1 MTPPVLSD
9 PDDPELP
16 SIREAYA
23 DLVAATARVRT
34 PGLRDAL
41 AAVPRERFLRPPPWL
56 IVGQGEGRGPS
67 PPSSSSD
74 PRAIYA
80 NVSVAIDPER
90 QLFNGAPAS
99 VVPLIDAL
107 RLRPGRRVLH
117 VGAGL
122 GYYSAVIARV
132 VGTSG
137 AVVAVEVDETL
148 LADARS
154 NLADMPWVQVRSSD
168 VADAGAVFDAVLVNA
183 GVTHPD
189 ARWLDALEV
198 GGRLIVPLTVSMPGP
213 ASSLGKGIV
222 VAIERT
228 TGERFTAEMLSLVVI
243 YSAVG
248 LRDAAMESALSG
260 ALRRIAF
267 PNLAQLR
274 RDAHDRDDAC
284 WLHGDR
290 CCLSMEPA

>member
-1 MTPPVLSD
+1 MPPISAN
-9 PDDPELP
+9 PNDPELL

-41 AAVPRERFLRPPPWL
+41 AVVPRERFLRPPPWL
-56 IVGQGEGRGPS
+56 IAGQGDARTASTPA
-67 PPSSSSD
+67 SSSD

-80 NVSVAIDPER
+80 NVSVAIDPDR

-107 RLRPGRRVLH
+107 RLRPGGRVLH

-122 GYYSAVIARV
+122 GYYSAVMARV
-132 VGTSG
+132 VGATG
-137 AVVAVEVDETL
+137 AVVAVEVDEAL
-148 LADARS
+148 LADARG
-154 NLADMPWVQVRSSD
+154 NLADMPWVQVRGSD
-168 VADAGAVFDAVLVNA
+168 VVGEGRSFDAVLVNA

-198 GGRLIVPLTVSMPGP
+198 GGRLIVPLTVSMPGVP
-213 ASSLGKGIV
+213 SAPGKGIV

-228 TGERFTAEMLSLVVI
+228 THGRYTAEMLSLVAI
-243 YSAVG
+243 HSAIA

-274 RDAHDRDDAC
+274 RDPHHRDDAC
-284 WLHGDR
+284 WLHGEGF
-290 CCLSMEPA
+290 CLSMEPA

>member
-1 MTPPVLSD
+1 MPPISAGPND
-9 PDDPELP
+9 SELP

-41 AAVPRERFLRPPPWL
+41 AVVPRERFLRPPPWL
-56 IVGQGEGRGPS
+56 VVGQGEGRNPS
-67 PPSSSSD
+67 LAASSSD

-80 NVSVAIDPER
+80 NVSVAIDADR

-107 RLRPGRRVLH
+107 RLRPGGRVLH
-117 VGAGL
+117 VGTGL
-122 GYYSAVIARV
+122 GYYSAIIARV
-132 VGTSG
+132 VGPTG
-137 AVVAVEVDETL
+137 TVVAVEVDETL
-148 LADARS
+148 LTDARS
-154 NLADMPWVQVRSSD
+154 NLGEMPWVQVRATE
-168 VADAGAVFDAVLVNA
+168 VDAAPTFDAILVNA
-183 GVTHPD
+183 GVTHPQV
-189 ARWLDALEV
+189 RWLDALEL
-198 GGRLIVPLTVSMPGP
+198 GGRLIVPLTVAMPGP

-228 TGERFTAEMLSLVVI
+228 TEERFTAEMLSLIAI

-248 LRDAAMESALSG
+248 LRGAAIESALSQ

-274 RDAHDRDDAC
+274 RDPHDRNDAC
-284 WLHGDR
+284 WLHGDGF
-290 CCLSMEPA
+290 CLSMEPA